1 MIRTL
6 NSTRNAICIKDIMAE
21 VLLLDREVM
30 E

>member
-1 MIRTL
+1 L
-6 NSTRNAICIKDIMAE
+6 KSTRNAICIKDIMAE